1 MKKLILLLGL
11 AFSFSASATAKIDIL
26 VYYTP
31 EALEQAG
38 SLDKIKE
45 QLIYKVAYTNQAF
58 KNSKVDA
65 EINIVGLLPDPRP
78 EGGDTRDCWYN
89 ALRGDINRDIYGAD
103 VIATLCRDNGKWL
116 GFADILTSV
125 IGQSWAYHMAV
136 RWDSSHDTFAH
147 ELGHVLGCAHNVE
160 VPGATDM
167 VLPFARGHMINK
179 YAGDIMSYAL
189 IVVAVYSNPDLSTE
203 KGTLG
208 SKDANCAAALR
219 ITAPIVA
226 KYRSPKSILKR
237 RYRKGK

>member
-11 AFSFSASATAKIDIL
+11 AFSFSAGATAKIDIL

-38 SLDKIKE
+38 SLEKIKE
-45 QLIYKVAYTNQAF
+45 QLQYKVAYTNQAF
-58 KNSKVDA
+58 KNSKIDA
-65 EINIVGLLPDPRP
+65 EIDVVGILPDPRK
-78 EGGDTRDCWYN
+78 EEGDTRDCWYN
-89 ALRGDINRDIYGAD
+89 ARRGDINRDIYGAD

-116 GFADILTSV
+116 GFADILTS
-125 IGQSWAYHMAV
+125 ITGNSWDYHMAV
-136 RWDSSHDTFAH
+136 RWDSEHDTFAH
-147 ELGHVLGCAHNVE
+147 ELGHVLGCAHNIE

-167 VLPFARGHMINK
+167 VMPSARGHMINK

-208 SKDANCAAALR
+208 SKDADCAGALR
-219 ITAPIVA
+219 ITAPIVS
-226 KYRSPKSILKR
+226 KYRTSNVIFENQLE
-237 RYRKGK
+237 